1 MCALDAAYQSDIC
14 PRHCRARMWG
24 KVTEEAD
31 VVVQMGVH
39 MSGKVTHGSC
49 QVVA

>member
-31 VVVQMGVH
+31 ARGMQDKSLLHRVE
-39 MSGKVTHGSC
+39 KFK
-49 QVVA
+49 